1 MADTARFDLR
11 QCPRG
16 EKGNDA
22 LGASLS
28 RSMLM
33 STVRVSKSGPSGRPV
48 AELSVASNV
57 TSAQLG
63 GLIQKVVTNDRILK
77 AAGLK
82 VCGGCQV
89 GLATHILDQGDIIN
103 VE

>member
-1 MADTARFDLR
+1 
-11 QCPRG
+11 
-16 EKGNDA
+16 
-22 LGASLS
+22 
-28 RSMLM
+28 M

-48 AELSVASNV
+48 AELQVAGNV

-63 GLIQKVVTNDRILK
+63 GLIQHVVTNERILK

-82 VCGGCQV
+82 VCGGCKS
-89 GLATHILDQGDIIN
+89 GLDIHIIDQGEVIN